1 MFIGEVRMEFKP
13 QLDHEHS
20 DYMWVPIS
28 EVLKLELHPKDKRC
42 FEKYLKKKTHHT

>member
-20 DYMWVPIS
+20 DYMGSDLRGTKIRATP
-28 EVLKLELHPKDKRC
+28 
-42 FEKYLKKKTHHT
+42 